1 MSRMLPNKKLYKSS
15 ENPPDNPI
23 NTTPVASPADNN
35 TATAESPGI
44 FVESLNLVIPRE
56 ARIETA
62 NAVHIGYTFV
72 NKPIAIPPNAI
83 CERASPYNDS
93 LLKTRKRPITEQ
105 LTATA
110 IPEINARCI
119 KPN

>member
-1 MSRMLPNKKLYKSS
+1 MYKSS

-23 NTTPVASPADNN
+23 NTTPVASLADNN

-44 FVESLNLVIPRE
+44 FVDSLNLVIPRE

-72 NKPIAIPPNAI
+72 NKPILFLQMPHVREHHHTMIASSRL
-83 CERASPYNDS
+83 ERDQSQS
-93 LLKTRKRPITEQ
+93 SM
-105 LTATA
+105 TATA

>member
-23 NTTPVASPADNN
+23 NTIPVASPADNN

-44 FVESLNLVIPRE
+44 FVDSLNLVIPRD

-72 NKPIAIPPNAI
+72 NKPIAIPPNAT
-83 CERASPYNDS
+83 CERASPYSDCFF
-93 LLKTRKRPITEQ
+93 KTKKIPIQEQ

-110 IPEINARCI
+110 IPEINAR
-119 KPN
+119 

>member
-1 MSRMLPNKKLYKSS
+1 MLPNKKLYKSS
-15 ENPPDNPI
+15 ENPPDSPI
-23 NTTPVASPADNN
+23 STTPTASPADNN

-44 FVESLNLVIPRE
+44 FVDSFNLVIPRE

-72 NKPIAIPPNAI
+72 NKPIAIPPNAT
-83 CERASPYNDS
+83 CERASPYKDCF
-93 LLKTRKRPITEQ
+93 LKTRKRPITEQ
-105 LTATA
+105 PTATA

>member
-1 MSRMLPNKKLYKSS
+1 MSKMLPNKKLYKSS

-23 NTTPVASPADNN
+23 NTTPIASPADNN
-35 TATAESPGI
+35 TATAESPEI
-44 FVESLNLVIPRE
+44 FVDSLNLVMPRE
-56 ARIETA
+56 ARIETT

-83 CERASPYNDS
+83 CERASPYNDC

-105 LTATA
+105 PTATA
-110 IPEINARCI
+110 ILETNARCI

>member
-1 MSRMLPNKKLYKSS
+1 MSKMLPNKKLYKSS

-44 FVESLNLVIPRE
+44 FVDSLNLVIPRE

-62 NAVHIGYTFV
+62 NAVHIGYMFV
-72 NKPIAIPPNAI
+72 NKPTAIPPNAT
-83 CERASPYNDS
+83 CERASPYNDC
-93 LLKTRKRPITEQ
+93 LLKTKNIPMVEQ

-110 IPEINARCI
+110 IPEINAR
-119 KPN
+119 